1 VNLIPQA
8 VRDGFGWMLG
18 PLAAWFIRMR
28 VRPNVLTTLG
38 TVIVVGSAM
47 SFALGKTRWGGFLLL
62 LSGVFDMVDGRVAR
76 EGGMTTT
83 FGAFYDSTLDRVG
96 EAALFT
102 GIAVYFLQGGVPPER
117 LTAAVLG
124 CIVGLAA
131 SLLVSYTRARAE
143 GLGLTARVGIAQ
155 RAERVLLLGAPTLFF
170 GAGNRG
176 ALLFWLIAIL
186 ALATTV
192 TVVQRVLYVAR
203 AAGVPAVGRPS
214 RQRDTLPG
222 HAPAL
227 QSRKGH

>member
-1 VNLIPQA
+1 MNLIPQA
-8 VRDGFGWMLG
+8 VRDGFGRMLG

-131 SLLVSYTRARAE
+131 SLLVSYTRARQGE
-143 GLGLTARVGIAQ
+143 ARRDARGVGGRLHDPHRWRRK
-155 RAERVLLLGAPTLFF
+155 RAVWR
-170 GAGNRG
+170 
-176 ALLFWLIAIL
+176 
-186 ALATTV
+186 
-192 TVVQRVLYVAR
+192 R
-203 AAGVPAVGRPS
+203 AADRLAHADGDDPSREADRKACAEDSRVPAPGAAHRLGVRGVGS
-214 RQRDTLPG
+214 D
-222 HAPAL
+222 
-227 QSRKGH
+227 S

>member
-1 VNLIPQA
+1 DF
-8 VRDGFGWMLG
+8 R
-18 PLAAWFIRMR
+18 
-28 VRPNVLTTLG
+28 
-38 TVIVVGSAM
+38 
-47 SFALGKTRWGGFLLL
+47 SFPTRRSSDL
-62 LSGVFDMVDGRVAR
+62 
-76 EGGMTTT
+76 
-83 FGAFYDSTLDRVG
+83 
-96 EAALFT
+96 
-102 GIAVYFLQGGVPPER
+102 VYFLQGGVPPER
-117 LTAAVLG
+117 LPAAVLG

-214 RQRDTLPG
+214 RPRDTLPG
-222 HAPAL
+222 
-227 QSRKGH
+227 

>member
-1 VNLIPQA
+1 MNLIPQA
-8 VRDGFGWMLG
+8 VRDGFARLLG
-18 PLAAWFIRMR
+18 PLAAWLIRMH
-28 VRPNVLTTLG
+28 VRPNVLTTVG
-38 TVIVVGSAM
+38 TLVVVGSALT
-47 SFALGKTRWGGFLLL
+47 FALGKARWGGFLLL
-62 LSGVFDMVDGRVAR
+62 FSGVFDMVDGRVAR
-76 EGGMTTT
+76 EGGMMTT

-102 GIAVYFLQGGVPPER
+102 GIATYFLGGGVPQER
-117 LTAAVLG
+117 LAAAVLA
-124 CIVGLAA
+124 CIVALAA
-131 SLLVSYTRARAE
+131 SLLVSYTHARAE

-155 RAERVLLLGAPTLFF
+155 RAERVLLLGAPTLAL
-170 GAGNRG
+170 GAGNHG
-176 ALLFWLIAIL
+176 ALLFWLMVIL

-203 AAGVPAVGRPS
+203 TARTPVVGRPL

>member
-1 VNLIPQA
+1 MNVIPQR
-8 VRDGFGWMLG
+8 VRDGFGRLLD
-18 PLAAWFIRMR
+18 PLALALIRLQ
-28 VRPNVLTTLG
+28 VRPNLITTVG
-38 TVIVVGSAM
+38 TLVVVASATA
-47 SFALGKTRWGGFLLL
+47 FAFGWVRPAGFLLL
-62 LSGVFDMVDGRVAR
+62 FSGLFDMVDGRVAR
-76 EGGMTTT
+76 QGDMTTT

-170 GAGNRG
+170 GAGTRG

-203 AAGVPAVGRPS
+203 AAGVPSVGRPS

>member
-1 VNLIPQA
+1 MNLIPQA
-8 VRDGFGWMLG
+8 VRDGFGRLLG
-18 PLAAWFIRMR
+18 PLAAWLIRMH

-38 TVIVVGSAM
+38 TLVVVGSAM
-47 SFALGKTRWGGFLLL
+47 TFALGKTRWAGFLLL

-76 EGGMTTT
+76 EGGMMTT

-102 GIAVYFLQGGVPPER
+102 GIAVYFLRGGVPQDR
-117 LTAAVLG
+117 MTAAVLA
-124 CIVGLAA
+124 CIVALAA
-131 SLLVSYTRARAE
+131 SLLVSYTHARAE
-143 GLGLTARVGIAQ
+143 GLGLTARVGLAQ

-170 GAGNRG
+170 GAGDRG

-203 AAGVPAVGRPS
+203 TAGAPAVGRPS